1 MVYLLFLLGFP
12 LLVKGAD
19 LLVDG
24 AASIARRFDV
34 SEFAIGMTI
43 VAFGTSTPELFVT
56 MIAGFEGNP
65 DIAVGNV
72 VGSNIANT
80 LLILGVA
87 ALVSPLAVSRGMVWR
102 EMPFGL
108 LASCGL
114 LLVAGD
120 TYLDGAAQG
129 VVGRADGLLLLS
141 FFSIFI
147 YYSASTA
154 QRVKGM
160 EELSP
165 ARGRSLARALALV
178 AAGLAGLVLGGKW
191 IVDGAVAMAR
201 TFGMSEAL
209 VGLTVVA
216 VGTSLP
222 ELATSVVAARKGNAD
237 LALGNVLGSNIFNIY
252 FVLGVDRRRAPPAV
266 SRRERRGRDRDDR
279 CEPAAVRDGVL
290 RPQDGA
296 PPLGGRRPARRVRR
310 LPRGRDRPDPVT

>member
-1 MVYLLFLLGFP
+1 MVYLLFLLGFA

-24 AASIARRFDV
+24 AASFARRFDV
-34 SEFAIGMTI
+34 SEFAIGMTV

-56 MIAGFEGNP
+56 LIAGIEGNP

-87 ALVSPLAVSRGMVWR
+87 ALINPLAVSRGMVWR

-120 TYLDGAAQG
+120 TYFDGAAQG

-165 ARGRSLARALALV
+165 ARGTSVVRELALL

-191 IVDGAVAMAR
+191 IVDGAVALAR

-222 ELATSVVAARKGNAD
+222 ELATSAVAARKGNAD

-252 FVLGVDRRRAPPAV
+252 FVLGVTAVVRPLPFRAENAV
-266 SRRERRGRDRDDR
+266 DVIAMIGANLLLF
-279 CEPAAVRDGVL
+279 AAVFS
-290 RPQDGA
+290 
-296 PPLGGRRPARRVRR
+296 GRRMVLHRWEGGALLAGYLVYLAAGIARI
-310 LPRGRDRPDPVT
+310 P